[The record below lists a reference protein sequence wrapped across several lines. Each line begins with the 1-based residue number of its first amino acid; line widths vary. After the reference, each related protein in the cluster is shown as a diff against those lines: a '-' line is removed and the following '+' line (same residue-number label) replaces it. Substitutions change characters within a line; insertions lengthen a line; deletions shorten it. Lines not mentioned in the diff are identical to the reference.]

1 MAIVI
6 QNLTKSYG
14 DKLALP
20 PFSCT
25 LEAGEIVAEG
35 VTAGFKYFDCRGVR
49 RITLR
54 TRGYAGGCFE
64 VRTDLEGEPLGKIPL
79 GFRNQWTAFSAE
91 IPVPDGIHALYFT
104 YRGPGTAMLAS
115 FALE

>member
-1 MAIVI
+1 M
-6 QNLTKSYG
+6 T
-14 DKLALP
+14 
-20 PFSCT
+20 
-25 LEAGEIVAEG
+25 EG